1 MQFCSM
7 FLFVYESRFTRMYN
21 FVLAEH
27 NVNNCKSREGMY
39 AMYPI
44 IRLERIELNH
54 FKNVKQGTIESAEY
68 RNKLFY
74 THKADV
80 IGIYGQNGS
89 GKTAVVE
96 ALNLLKLL
104 MSGESLP
111 IQTKNYI
118 NQESWEAALKFVF
131 YVEMKQAEQELPTR
145 YLIYYDVGFSLEE
158 GEKPREQKS
167 MYIKDEVVSYSTI
180 GVRGKTELLH
190 YDAKDGI
197 LPKVRYQELGRQN
210 SEAMIA
216 CEVAKRIS
224 IKERRSFL
232 FQTEIME
239 LFETEQMNPEYA
251 RIIKTLH
258 YYAKMNLFVVA
269 NRDVGNCQITYMP
282 ISFRLTM
289 EDVVTSGVAP
299 ISLTGPTVISNSS
312 YELVRLVV
320 QQLNLVV
327 ASILPDMRI
336 EVQDLGKE
344 LNASSEEVHRVELV
358 SVRNGVKVP
367 LAYESEGIK
376 KILSILSTLISVYNN
391 PSICL
396 IVDELDSG
404 VFEYLLGELLQI
416 IERNARGQLIFT
428 SHNLRALEK
437 LHRDSIVI
445 STANPTQRYVRI
457 PHERGYNN
465 LRNTYLRSIDLGGL
479 EEEIYHSRNSYEISY
494 AFRKAG
500 DLFEG
505 E

>member
-1 MQFCSM
+1 
-7 FLFVYESRFTRMYN
+7 
-21 FVLAEH
+21 
-27 NVNNCKSREGMY
+27 
-39 AMYPI
+39 MYPI
-44 IRLERIELNH
+44 IRFERIELNY
-54 FKNVKQGTIESAEY
+54 FKNVKQGTIENTEY

-74 THKADV
+74 TDKADV

-89 GKTAVVE
+89 GKTAVVD

-111 IQTKNYI
+111 SKAKNFI
-118 NQESWEAALKFVF
+118 NQESEAAVMKFVF
-131 YVEMKQAEQELPTR
+131 YLEMKQAEQESSTR
-145 YLIYYDVGFSLEE
+145 YLIYYEVSFSLEE
-158 GEKPREQKS
+158 GEKPREQKT
-167 MYIKDEVVSYSTI
+167 MYLKDEVISYSTI

-190 YDAKDGI
+190 YDANGGI
-197 LPKVRYQELGRQN
+197 SPKVRYQELSRQN
-210 SEAMIA
+210 SEATIA

-224 IKERRSFL
+224 MKERRSFL
-232 FQTEIME
+232 FQSEIME
-239 LFETEQMNPEYA
+239 LFEAEQMNPEYA
-251 RIIKTLH
+251 RILKMLH

-269 NRDVGNCQITYMP
+269 NRNVGNCQITYMP

-289 EDVVTSGVAP
+289 EDVATSGVAQ
-299 ISLTGPTVISNSS
+299 ISLTGPTVVSNNS
-312 YELVRLVV
+312 YELVRLIV

-327 ASILPDMRI
+327 AAILPDMQI

-344 LNASSEEVHRVELV
+344 LNVSLEEVHRVELV
-358 SVRNGVKVP
+358 TVRNGVKLP

-376 KILSILSTLISVYNN
+376 KLLSILSALISVYNN

-416 IERNARGQLIFT
+416 IEQNARGQLIFT

-437 LHRDSIVI
+437 LHRDSVVI
-445 STANPTQRYVRI
+445 STVNPMQRYIRI
-457 PHERGYNN
+457 PHERGYKNF
-465 LRNTYLRSIDLGGL
+465 RNTYLRNLDLGGL
-479 EEEIYHSRNSYEISY
+479 KEEIYHSGNSYEISY